1 MSTPLYS
8 YYGDDF
14 TGSTDVL
21 EGLAAAGLNS
31 VLFLGPPSDEHL
43 HAFKDCQAYGIAG
56 DSRSRSPEW
65 MDEHLPAIF
74 ARLRSFGA
82 PVVHYKTCSTFDSS
96 PGVGSIGRA
105 MEIGHDVLKTP
116 FIPIVVAAPHLRRH
130 VVFGNLFAAAG
141 DGVVYRIDRHPT
153 MRQHPVTP
161 MHEADLRRHLASQTG
176 LRVDS
181 IDLPTLRAGRL
192 EQELASRLAAGAQAI
207 LFDGVERHDVDESG
221 RLLWR
226 LARKSPL
233 FAVGSSGLTYGLAS
247 AWTRENAIPIGTPIP
262 HPEGVDSLL
271 VMSGSCSPVTE
282 RQIGHALR
290 NGYEG
295 IAMEGQTPEACIDK
309 AVTALR
315 STGKVVLYSSLG
327 PLPSGV
333 TARGDAFGRQIGSML
348 RKIVGETRVRRVV
361 LAGGDT
367 SSHAVSQLGL
377 CALTWSA
384 AIQPGA
390 PLCRAHSDL
399 PEMAGLEL
407 VLKGGQ
413 VGTEDFFERVRMG
426 VSC

>member
-1 MSTPLYS
+1 VTTPLYS

-21 EGLAAAGLNS
+21 EGLAVAGLRS

-43 HAFKDCQAYGIAG
+43 RAFKDCQAYGIAG

-96 PGVGSIGRA
+96 PRVGSIGRA
-105 MEIGHDVLKTP
+105 MEIGRDVLKTP
-116 FIPIVVAAPHLRRH
+116 FIPIVVAAPHLRRY

-141 DGVVYRIDRHPT
+141 DGLVYRIDRHPT

-161 MHEADLRRHLASQTG
+161 MNEPDLRRHLAPQTG

-181 IDLPTLRAGRL
+181 IDLPTLQAGRL

-207 LFDGVERHDVDESG
+207 LFDGVERHDLDETG
-221 RLLWR
+221 RLLWH
-226 LARKSPL
+226 LARKTPL
-233 FAVGSSGLTYGLAS
+233 FAVGSSGLAYGLAF
-247 AWTRENAIPIGTPIP
+247 AWKRQNAIPTGTPTRQ
-262 HPEGVDSLL
+262 PEAVDSLL

-295 IAMEGQTPEACIDK
+295 IAMEGQTPEACVDK

-315 STGKVVLYSSLG
+315 SSGKVVVYSSLG
-327 PLPSGV
+327 PLPAGV
-333 TARGDAFGRQIGSML
+333 TARGDTLGRQIGAML
-348 RKIVGETRVRRVV
+348 RKIVSETGVRRVV

-377 CALTWSA
+377 YALTWSA
-384 AIQPGA
+384 ATQPGA
-390 PLCRAHSDL
+390 PLCRAHSDS
-399 PEMAGLEL
+399 PELEGLEM

-413 VGTEDFFERVRMG
+413 VGTEDFFERVRTG
-426 VSC
+426 VNR